1 MWPLTSRART
11 AVAATATPLQPV
23 TAPSSAPL
31 PAGTTAP
38 APSPPPPL
46 QAPTP
51 AHLPPA
57 SLDRRP
63 PATRAFAAVDP
74 GDDSDGSSVAPGVV
88 HSAVRTASDAADHL
102 RADATSPTAGAGA
115 IAATVPLPG
124 FTGRVLHPLVIAAHI
139 IECMC
144 ALFAVLV
151 ALTIRNPPSNLVY
164 AATLAANVSAASLL
178 PSLLTTDTYSWP
190 LALAG
195 GALSAAGLYAA
206 IARAVRLNVHVGA
219 FAPLAAYAAAQAM
232 LLNGIKDEDKWWE
245 VHTPGMVG
253 LIVAWRAVVIAV
265 AGVHARKVQVAA
277 KLGVVPKP
285 PTPVPGAAAADADA
299 SATGGPAQTGNASGS
314 EDAAAPE
321 DRPAGS
327 GRNAE
332 VDVSPPPPAVAHAD
346 VGAGR
351 CRAGGGAADGVPAPA
366 A

>member
-11 AVAATATPLQPV
+11 RTAVAATPTPLQPV

-31 PAGTTAP
+31 PARTTAL
-38 APSPPPPL
+38 APSPPPL
-46 QAPTP
+46 QASTP

-63 PATRAFAAVDP
+63 PATRALAPVDP
-74 GDDSDGSSVAPGVV
+74 GDDSDGSSVTPGVV

-124 FTGRVLHPLVIAAHI
+124 LTGRVLHPLVISAHV
-139 IECMC
+139 IECLC

-151 ALTIRNPPSNLVY
+151 AVTIRNPPSNLTS
-164 AATLAANVSAASLL
+164 AATLAANATAASLL
-178 PSLLTTDTYSWP
+178 PSLLTTDAYSWP

-206 IARAVRLNVHVGA
+206 VARAARLNVHVGA
-219 FAPLAAYAAAQAM
+219 IAPLAAYAAAQAM
-232 LLNGIKDEDKWWE
+232 LLNGINDEDKWWE
-245 VHTPGMVG
+245 GHPPGMVS

-265 AGVHARKVQVAA
+265 AGVHARKVQVAT

-285 PTPVPGAAAADADA
+285 PTPVPGAAAAEDA
-299 SATGGPAQTGNASGS
+299 SATEGAPATGD
-314 EDAAAPE
+314 EAAPE

-327 GRNAE
+327 GRNGAE
-332 VDVSPPPPAVAHAD
+332 VEVSPPPPAVARED

-351 CRAGGGAADGVPAPA
+351 GRASGGAADGASAPA
-366 A
+366 